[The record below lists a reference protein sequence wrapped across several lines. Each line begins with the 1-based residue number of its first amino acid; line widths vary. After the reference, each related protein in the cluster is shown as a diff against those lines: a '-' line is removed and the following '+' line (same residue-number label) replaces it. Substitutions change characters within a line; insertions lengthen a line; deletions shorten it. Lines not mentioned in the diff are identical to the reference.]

1 MLLIGVI
8 TLGGLGITPEIITP
22 SDVDWGNN
30 PRWFRELQDVRVV
43 LVTLHSTPPICAGR
57 TGSEFWSDRHGIGDL
72 ILG

>member
-43 LVTLHSTPPICAGR
+43 LVSGVMTMR
-57 TGSEFWSDRHGIGDL
+57 GDS
-72 ILG
+72 